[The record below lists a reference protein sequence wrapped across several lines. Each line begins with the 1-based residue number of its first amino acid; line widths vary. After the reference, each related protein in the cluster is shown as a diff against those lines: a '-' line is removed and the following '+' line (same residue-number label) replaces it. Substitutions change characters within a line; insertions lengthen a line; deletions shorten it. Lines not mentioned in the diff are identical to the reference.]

1 MSLKILVNVIPVVA
15 MLAASSSAGLADDKS
30 DDRGGWWPRWGM
42 GQMMMDGPR
51 FGGGPMMGQGP
62 MWGYGQEGMLD
73 RIDGRLAFIRTEL
86 ALRDDQAAEWEK
98 FAEVVRSNAENHNGL
113 MRAMMEEMADGDYFD
128 KPLPERLAEQESRME
143 ARLEQVKEMRA
154 AVEAFY
160 GVLDDKQKK
169 AADEIMMPAMGMG
182 MGGMGM
188 MMR

>member
-1 MSLKILVNVIPVVA
+1 MSLKILVNAIPVVA
-15 MLAASSSAGLADDKS
+15 MLAISSSAGLADDKS

-62 MWGYGQEGMLD
+62 MWGFSQDGMLD

-86 ALRDDQAAEWEK
+86 ALRDDQTDEWEK
-98 FAEVVRSNAENHNGL
+98 FAVVVRSNAENHNGL
-113 MRAMMEEMADGDYFD
+113 MRSMMEEMADGDYFA
-128 KPLPERLAEQESRME
+128 KPLPDRLAEQESHMA
-143 ARLEQVKEMRA
+143 ARLEQIREMRM
-154 AVEAFY
+154 AVEELY

-169 AADEIMMPAMGMG
+169 TADEIMMPAMGMG
-182 MGGMGM
+182 GMGM

>member
-15 MLAASSSAGLADDKS
+15 MLAASSSAGLAQGKS

-51 FGGGPMMGQGP
+51 FGVGPMMGQGP
-62 MWGYGQEGMLD
+62 MWGFGQDGFLD
-73 RIDGRLAFIRTEL
+73 RVDGRLAFIKTEL

-98 FAEVVRSNAENHNGL
+98 FAEAVRSNAENHNGL
-113 MRAMMEEMADGDYFD
+113 MRSMMEEMVDGDYFER
-128 KPLPERLAEQESRME
+128 PLPERLAEQESHMA
-143 ARLEQVKEMRA
+143 ARLEQIKEMRM
-154 AVEAFY
+154 AVEALY

-182 MGGMGM
+182 MGMGF